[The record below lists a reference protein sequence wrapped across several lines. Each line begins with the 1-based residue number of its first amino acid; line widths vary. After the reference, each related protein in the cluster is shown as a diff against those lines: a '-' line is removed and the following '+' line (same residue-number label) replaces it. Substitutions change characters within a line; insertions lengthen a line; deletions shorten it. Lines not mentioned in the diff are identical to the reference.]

1 MIGEVFLQAVPCPAA
16 LKLLKPFPVP
26 GLEGSSASMPMYPGE
41 AELSRQA
48 QAIPCGVKG
57 HHYSHP
63 TNRDPC
69 DHPQSWKSNSI
80 FDLHL
85 GPSDQPHPGLP
96 ASWHVHE
103 GWGAPC
109 CLMVTSVF
117 HWQHGIDPAISLK
130 LIKMIKCLP
139 SWHIV
144 AHGCENQCLV
154 SFYVQVIFST
164 KRGCVDSASF
174 KLSKTTFRMIHA
186 VQIVTAFHVRH
197 RKSGSMACLLRGW
210 HQWQFYRHFH

>member
-1 MIGEVFLQAVPCPAA
+1 MYVVKYLWGVEHVLRVTIEVPKNRLNYSIYFTLAGWCQPCSTQKMIGEVFLQAVPCPAA

-96 ASWHVHE
+96 AS
-103 GWGAPC
+103 
-109 CLMVTSVF
+109 
-117 HWQHGIDPAISLK
+117 
-130 LIKMIKCLP
+130 
-139 SWHIV
+139 
-144 AHGCENQCLV
+144 
-154 SFYVQVIFST
+154 
-164 KRGCVDSASF
+164 
-174 KLSKTTFRMIHA
+174 
-186 VQIVTAFHVRH
+186 
-197 RKSGSMACLLRGW
+197 
-210 HQWQFYRHFH
+210 